1 MKVKSVLICAAAA
14 AALTLGA
21 KELYPAGDF
30 EKKSYSPMSISNLVS
45 KDRKRVTAPKGT
57 VTAVVQSQKVF
68 NGKNALLLTAGKGG
82 MHDLNI
88 RNLPVK
94 AGKKYTFSM
103 RYFVEEGIENFYLG
117 CRLNMVRK
125 GKKPVNRFPR
135 GKAAAGEWMTLK
147 TTFYPHADTEKM
159 NLTVWVGKGPYK
171 VYIDDIKITEVAET
185 KVEESDSNTALIL
198 QNEDVTV
205 WRQANYRRIDAQK
218 VPAGL
223 KKSARV
229 TLECT
234 ANEMEPFQLAVFP
247 KKELKDLSLQ
257 ISDFKGEN
265 GTISKNLQSYG
276 IVRYAKLNNPNNPT
290 LKGEIADPLTD
301 EKVTDAP
308 ANKNTI
314 FFVRLFAPKGTAAGT
329 YRSDLELKS
338 GDKVLCKLPLTLKVR
353 NFELPDTPAI
363 RTLFYAHPGTAKKS
377 YKDQRSVKEISEDMS
392 MILKNHRITGSQCI
406 MPPVPKYEIKGDTL
420 TITDWSKF
428 DAQVKYM
435 YEKHGVRDFTL
446 PVLRM
451 FGYTSGWKRGKI
463 KVFGVDLFTE
473 RARKLSADFARQIHE
488 HWMKTMPEDALYY
501 SYVYDEPPPKVYD
514 ELNKFTGYVKK
525 AAPDFRFFITH
536 YMDPLVKNISVH
548 CVPFGYAYVNPELEK
563 GLEIWYYNWPQ
574 PLAHFNYIQNR
585 IYAWQIY
592 ANGGRGGLKWQV
604 AHTTANNN
612 PWNALDKTYLDG
624 DATTVYPAITPGGK
638 MVASLRL
645 AQIRESVDDGDYLK
659 LLEKEVEKSFPNE
672 GRKYV
677 YNLIRELL
685 PSLPFGYTNDAELL
699 YNMRSRLA
707 DAIENFNLDPVV
719 LVTSEPLNNSSVELP
734 EIKFTIRG
742 KNGASVKLNGK
753 NVGVITGDLCKFTY
767 TLPRLGKNFVK
778 IKVTSNGKSKVYNYV
793 YTLLQDANL
802 KKLAALVKT
811 MQQLKLDHSE
821 ADELFKSVEKSPY
834 TAEMRDTC
842 SRLTAE
848 YAQKIMASKIAR
860 LVNGKNTAVNALND
874 QAKAMFKLGLYNRTD
889 YYLALAEEFGK
900 YMLPKSSAMKIE
912 PVMIHG
918 NFGFKISNG
927 IIEFVLLEM
936 GGRVVSFKVDGVETF
951 NPGNLDRSLPVAVRA
966 GRQYN
971 KFTIRTIPFLGGYE
985 DAGEYVLPESAVDW
999 DIAVK
1004 EISNKRIA
1012 LECSILM
1019 QNKKFKISR
1028 VMVCEA
1034 GSPELKINYTIS
1046 NVFPPEF
1053 KSDDP
1058 THYHLD
1064 WRGRLMPQIGKSA
1077 QGDKLNIPTDVEL
1090 PAVLF
1095 DNAKPIFY
1103 EKRSVRLKEQFMSIT
1118 DQAEKTGLA
1127 WQIDPQINYAYIW
1140 FDSQRKKGSNGVYTL
1155 EIFRSFRGN
1164 VHGAKANTPF
1174 YIEPGKSVKFNVT
1187 LKGVKL

>member
-1 MKVKSVLICAAAA
+1 MKFYISTFLLAVLSCLAS
-14 AALTLGA
+14 GS
-21 KELYPAGDF
+21 ELFPAGDF
-30 EKKSYSPMSISNLVS
+30 EGENYHPMSISNLVS
-45 KDRKRVTAPKGT
+45 KNKKRVAAPQGT
-57 VTAVVQSQKVF
+57 VTAVVQSQKAA
-68 NGKNALLLTAGKGG
+68 GGEKALLLTAGEGG

-125 GKKPVNRFPR
+125 GKKPVNMFPK
-135 GKAAAGEWMTLK
+135 GKAEAGKWLTVK
-147 TTFYPHADTEKM
+147 ITFYPPADTEKM
-159 NLTVWVGKGPYK
+159 HLTIWVGKGPYK

-185 KVEESDSNTALIL
+185 KAVESDVNTALIL
-198 QNEDVTV
+198 QNKDVTV
-205 WRQANYRRIDAQK
+205 WKQANYRRIDAKK

-223 KKSARV
+223 QKSPSV
-229 TLECT
+229 TLECA
-234 ANEMEPFQLAVFP
+234 ANEQEPFQLAVFP

-257 ISDFKGEN
+257 ISDLKGEK
-265 GTISKNLQSYG
+265 GFISKNLQSYG
-276 IVRYAKLNNPNNPT
+276 IIRYAKLNNPNNPT

-314 FFVRLFAPKGTAAGT
+314 FFVRLFAPKGTAAGV
-329 YRSDLELKS
+329 YKGNLELKS

-363 RTLFYAHPGTAKKS
+363 RTLFYANPGMTRNG
-377 YKDQRSVKEISEDMS
+377 YKDRRSINAVSDDMS

-406 MPPVPKYEIKGDTL
+406 LTPVPEYEIKGDTL

-428 DAQVKYM
+428 DAGVKRM

-446 PVLRM
+446 PILR
-451 FGYTSGWKRGKI
+451 
-463 KVFGVDLFTE
+463 VFGFSQGWRSKKITIFGADLFSE
-473 RARKLSADFARQIHE
+473 RARKLAADFARQIHD

-501 SYVYDEPPPKVYD
+501 SYIYDEAPTKVYE
-514 ELNKFTGYVKK
+514 ELNKFMEYVKVRV
-525 AAPDFRFFITH
+525 PEFRFSITH
-536 YMDPLVKNISVH
+536 DVDPKLKGIEVFI
-548 CVPFGYAYVNPELEK
+548 VPFGYAYVKPELEK
-563 GLEIWYYNWPQ
+563 NREIWYYNWTQ
-574 PLAHFNYIQNR
+574 PLAHSNYIKNR
-585 IYAWQIY
+585 IFAWQIY
-592 ANGGRGGLKWQV
+592 ANGGRGGLKWQMT
-604 AHTTANNN
+604 HTSGGSD
-612 PWNALDKTYLDG
+612 PWTALDRTYHDG
-624 DATTVYPAITPGGK
+624 EATTIYPAQTPGGK
-638 MVASLRL
+638 LVPSLRL
-645 AQIRESVDDGDYLK
+645 AQIREAVDDGDYLK
-659 LLEKEVEKSFPNE
+659 LLEKEVEKSFPGE

-677 YNLIRELL
+677 YNFIRELL

-707 DAIENFNLDPVV
+707 DAIENFNAEPVV
-719 LVTSEPLNNSSVELP
+719 LAVSDPMNNSSVELP
-734 EIKFTIRG
+734 EIQFTIRG
-742 KNGASVKLNGK
+742 ENGAEVKLNGK
-753 NVGVITGDLCKFTY
+753 NMGVIADNVCNFAY
-767 TLPRLGKNFVK
+767 TLPKLGKNPVK
-778 IKVTSNGKSKVYNYV
+778 IEVTSNGKSKVYNYV

-834 TAEMRDTC
+834 TAEMRAAC

-848 YAQKIMASKIAR
+848 YGQKIMANKLAKLIKGRNA
-860 LVNGKNTAVNALND
+860 VVNALHD

-889 YYLALAEEFGK
+889 YYLTLAKEFGK
-900 YMLPKSSAMKIE
+900 ARLPKSSAMKIT
-912 PVMIHG
+912 PVMLHG

-966 GRQYN
+966 GRQYD
-971 KFTIRTIPFLGGYE
+971 KFTYRNIPFLGGYE
-985 DAGEYVLPESAVDW
+985 DAGEYVLLESAVDW

-1058 THYHLD
+1058 THYHLN

-1140 FDSQRKKGSNGVYTL
+1140 FDSHRKKGSNGVYTL
-1155 EIFRSFRGN
+1155 EIIRSFRGN